1 MNCAFHPKMLFIKGF
16 RYAYDV
22 IICVCLTFEKVPC
35 SQYRCKPTEDLVC
48 MFNIQPTAVLNK
60 SLHEPPKSCLH
71 YLSSININRRQHYPI
86 ICIVVCCLHH
96 FISQIFVK
104 TLNLFELI
112 NSYFIGRICF
122 DKKAI
127 FLYLY
132 FYWTRVRS
140 IPDLVTN

>member
-1 MNCAFHPKMLFIKGF
+1 MKKGKKWSFWTKETCFLAKFSLAELGGTPSPPYRKIMNCAIHPKILFRKGF

-71 YLSSININRRQHYPI
+71 YLSTSIDDNIIQSSASLSAACI
-86 ICIVVCCLHH
+86 ISPVRYL
-96 FISQIFVK
+96 SQ
-104 TLNLFELI
+104 L
-112 NSYFIGRICF
+112 
-122 DKKAI
+122 
-127 FLYLY
+127 
-132 FYWTRVRS
+132 
-140 IPDLVTN
+140 